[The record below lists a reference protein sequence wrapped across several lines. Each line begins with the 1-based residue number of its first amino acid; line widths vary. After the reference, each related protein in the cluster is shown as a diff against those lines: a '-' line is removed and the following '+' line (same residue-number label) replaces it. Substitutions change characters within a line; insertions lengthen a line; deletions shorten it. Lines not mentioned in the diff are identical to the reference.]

1 MRKHATIPDSDET
14 RKLPYNLSRQAAYN
28 SPMSLLRSVATVSG
42 FTLLSRILGFV
53 RDFVI
58 ARSFGADAATD
69 AFFVAF
75 KLPNLLR
82 RMFAEGA
89 FSQAFVPLLGEY
101 HKQRGADEIRLL
113 INRTGS
119 ALGAVVFF
127 VALLGIWWAPAIVT
141 ISAPGFLETP
151 DKFDLAVA
159 LTRITFFYIFFMSMV
174 AFAAG
179 ILNTWGK
186 FSVPAFTPVLLNV
199 SLIIAALFTQSW
211 FDPPVKALAWGVI
224 VGGILQLGLQFY
236 ALRRIDLLP
245 RFSLNLKACWQDAG
259 VRRIGV
265 LMVPALLGVSV
276 SQISL
281 LLNTVFASFLESG
294 SISWLYYADR
304 LMEFP
309 AGMLGVAI
317 GTVILP
323 SLTKHHHGGD
333 AAAYSS
339 LLDWGLRLCFLL
351 TLPAALGLAILSIPL
366 ISTLFM
372 HGAFTAHDV
381 HETSQALIAYS
392 IGLSGLI
399 LVKVLAPG
407 FYARQNLKTP
417 VKIAIIALISTQVMN
432 LAFIGPLKQAGL
444 ALSIGLAACLNA
456 GLLYR
461 GLRRAGIYEPMPG
474 WWVFLLKL
482 GIALAVM
489 SAVLILGYRDD
500 AFWLEQALAARALHL
515 GLLIGGAGLAYG
527 GTLLLLG
534 FRPKDFRK
542 S

>member
-1 MRKHATIPDSDET
+1 
-14 RKLPYNLSRQAAYN
+14 
-28 SPMSLLRSVATVSG
+28 MSLLRSVATVSG
-42 FTLLSRILGFV
+42 FTFLSRILGFV

-101 HKQRGADEIRLL
+101 HKQRGEAETRQL

-119 ALGAVVFF
+119 ALGAVVLI
-127 VALLGIWWAPAIVT
+127 VALLGIWWSPAIVT

-151 DKFDLAVA
+151 DKFELAVT
-159 LTRITFFYIFFMSMV
+159 LTRITFLYIFFMSMV

-179 ILNTWGK
+179 ILNTWSH

-199 SLIIAALFTQSW
+199 SLILMAAFAQSW
-211 FDPPVKALAWGVI
+211 FEPPVKALAWGVI
-224 VGGILQLGLQFY
+224 IGGLLQLGLQFY
-236 ALRRIDLLP
+236 ALHRIDLLP
-245 RFSLNLKACWQDAG
+245 KFTFNLKACWQDPG
-259 VRRIGV
+259 VKRIGI

-323 SLTKHHHGGD
+323 SLTRHHHGGD
-333 AAAYSS
+333 KAAYSS

-351 TLPAALGLAILSIPL
+351 TLPAALGLAILAVPL

-381 HETSQALIAYS
+381 SETSHALIAYS
-392 IGLSGLI
+392 VGLSGLI

-417 VKIAIIALISTQVMN
+417 VKIAIIALVTTQLMN
-432 LAFIGPLKQAGL
+432 LAFIGPMKQAGL

-456 GLLYR
+456 ALLYR
-461 GLRRAGIYEPMPG
+461 GLRQAAIYEPMPG
-474 WWVFLLKL
+474 WTSFIVKL
-482 GIALAVM
+482 GIALTVM
-489 SAVLILGYRDD
+489 SAILFAGYQTDT
-500 AFWLEQALAARALHL
+500 FWLEAPLVERILWLSGLITAA
-515 GLLIGGAGLAYG
+515 GVAYG
-527 GTLLLLG
+527 LTLFLLG
-534 FRPKDFRK
+534 FRPRDFRK
-542 S
+542 V

>member
-1 MRKHATIPDSDET
+1 
-14 RKLPYNLSRQAAYN
+14 
-28 SPMSLLRSVATVSG
+28 MSLLRSVATVSG
-42 FTLLSRILGFV
+42 FTFLSRILGFV

-101 HKQRGADEIRLL
+101 HKQRGEAETRRL
-113 INRTGS
+113 IDRTGS
-119 ALGAVVFF
+119 VLGATVLL
-127 VALLGIWWAPAIVT
+127 VALLGIWGAPAIVA

-151 DKFDLAVA
+151 DKFDLAVT
-159 LTRITFFYIFFMSMV
+159 LTRITFLYIFFMSMV

-179 ILNTWGK
+179 ILNTWSR
-186 FSVPAFTPVLLNV
+186 FSVPAFTPVLLNI
-199 SLIIAALFTQSW
+199 SLIAAALLAQSW

-224 VGGILQLGLQFY
+224 LGGILQLGLQFH
-236 ALRRIDLLP
+236 ALKRIHMLP
-245 RFSLNLKACWQDAG
+245 RFSLNLRACWQDPG
-259 VRRIGV
+259 VKRIGL

-323 SLTKHHHGGD
+323 SLTRHHHGGD
-333 AAAYSS
+333 HAAYSG

-351 TLPAALGLAILSIPL
+351 TLPAALGLAILAVPL

-381 HETSQALIAYS
+381 HKTSQALIAYS
-392 IGLSGLI
+392 VGLSGLI

-417 VKIAIIALISTQVMN
+417 VKIAIIALISTQLMN

-461 GLRRAGIYEPMPG
+461 GLRRAAIYQPNAG
-474 WWVFLLKL
+474 WGSFLLKL

-489 SAVLILGYRDD
+489 SGVLIGGYRND
-500 AFWLEQALAARALHL
+500 AFWLEQALLERVLHL
-515 GLLIGGAGLAYG
+515 GLLIAAGTLAYG
-527 GTLLLLG
+527 TTLFLLG

>member
-1 MRKHATIPDSDET
+1 
-14 RKLPYNLSRQAAYN
+14 
-28 SPMSLLRSVATVSG
+28 MSLLRSVATVSG
-42 FTLLSRILGFV
+42 FTFLSRILGFV

-101 HKQRGADEIRLL
+101 HKQRGAEETRRL
-113 INRTGS
+113 IDRTGS
-119 ALGAVVFF
+119 VLGTTVLL

-141 ISAPGFLETP
+141 ISAPGFLEDA
-151 DKFDLAVA
+151 DKFDLAVT
-159 LTRITFFYIFFMSMV
+159 LTRITFLYIFFMSMV

-179 ILNTWGK
+179 ILNTWSK

-199 SLIIAALFTQSW
+199 SLILMAVLAQGW

-224 VGGILQLGLQFY
+224 IGGILQLGLQFY
-236 ALRRIDLLP
+236 ALHKIDCLP
-245 RFSLNLKACWQDAG
+245 RFSLNLKTCWQDPG
-259 VRRIGV
+259 VKRIGL
-265 LMVPALLGVSV
+265 LMIPALLGVSV

-323 SLTKHHHGGD
+323 SLTRHHHGGD
-333 AAAYSS
+333 TAAYSS

-351 TLPAALGLAILSIPL
+351 TLPAALGLAILAVPL

-372 HGAFTAHDV
+372 HGAFTARDV
-381 HETSQALIAYS
+381 SETSHALIAYS

-407 FYARQNLKTP
+407 FYARQNIKTP
-417 VKIAIIALISTQVMN
+417 VKIAITALVATQLMN
-432 LAFIGPLKQAGL
+432 LVFIGPLKQAGL

-456 GLLYR
+456 GLLYQ
-461 GLRRAGIYEPMPG
+461 GLRKAAIYEPLPG
-474 WWVFLLKL
+474 WPVFLTKL
-482 GIALAVM
+482 GVALLAM
-489 SAVLILGYRDD
+489 AAVLLTGYQTDS
-500 AFWLEQALAARALHL
+500 FWLQSPLTDRVLWLGGLITAA
-515 GLLIGGAGLAYG
+515 GIVYG
-527 GTLLLLG
+527 GTLFLLG
-534 FRPKDFRK
+534 FRPRDFRK

>member
-1 MRKHATIPDSDET
+1 
-14 RKLPYNLSRQAAYN
+14 
-28 SPMSLLRSVATVSG
+28 MSLLRSVATVSG
-42 FTLLSRILGFV
+42 FTFLSRILGFI
-53 RDFVI
+53 RDFVV

-101 HKQRGADEIRLL
+101 HKQRGADDTRLL
-113 INRTGS
+113 IDRTGS
-119 ALGAVVFF
+119 VLGATVLL

-141 ISAPGFLETP
+141 LSAPGFLETP
-151 DKFDLAVA
+151 DKFDLAVT
-159 LTRITFFYIFFMSMV
+159 LTRITFLYIFFMSMV

-186 FSVPAFTPVLLNV
+186 FSVPAFTPTLLNV
-199 SLIIAALFTQSW
+199 SLISMALFAQGW

-224 VGGILQLGLQFY
+224 LGGILQLGLQFH
-236 ALRRIDLLP
+236 ALRKMGLLP
-245 RFSLNLKACWQDAG
+245 RFSLNLRQCWQDPG
-259 VRRIGV
+259 VRRIGL

-276 SQISL
+276 SQVSL

-333 AAAYSS
+333 TAAYSS

-351 TLPAALGLAILSIPL
+351 TLPAALGLAVLAIPL

-372 HGAFTAHDV
+372 HGAFTSHDV
-381 HETSQALIAYS
+381 YETSQALIAYS

-417 VKIAIIALISTQVMN
+417 VKIAIIALVSTQLMN

-461 GLRRAGIYEPMPG
+461 GLRQSGIYQPMPG
-474 WWVFLLKL
+474 WWPFLMKV
-482 GIALAVM
+482 GAALVVM
-489 SAVLILGYRDD
+489 TAVLVIGYENDT
-500 AFWLEQALAARALHL
+500 FWLESALVERVIRLT
-515 GLLIGGAGLAYG
+515 LLIGAGGLAYAV
-527 GTLLLLG
+527 TLLALG

-542 S
+542 I

>member
-1 MRKHATIPDSDET
+1 
-14 RKLPYNLSRQAAYN
+14 
-28 SPMSLLRSVATVSG
+28 MSLLRSVATVSG
-42 FTLLSRILGFV
+42 FTFLSRVLGFV

-101 HKQRGADEIRLL
+101 HKQRGEAETRLL

-119 ALGAVVFF
+119 VLGATVLLVSI
-127 VALLGIWWAPAIVT
+127 LGIWFSPAIVT
-141 ISAPGFLETP
+141 VSAPGFLEDP
-151 DKFDLAVA
+151 DKFDLAVT
-159 LTRITFFYIFFMSMV
+159 LTRITFLYIFFMSMV

-179 ILNTWGK
+179 ILNTYGR
-186 FSVPAFTPVLLNV
+186 FSVPAVTPVLLNI
-199 SLIIAALFTQSW
+199 SLILMAAFAQSW

-224 VGGILQLGLQFY
+224 IGGLLQLGLQFY
-236 ALRRIDLLP
+236 ALHKIHLLP
-245 RFSLNLKACWQDAG
+245 RFTLNLRSCWQDAG
-259 VRRIGV
+259 VRRIGL

-317 GTVILP
+317 VTVILP
-323 SLTKHHHGGD
+323 SLTRHHHGGD
-333 AAAYSS
+333 KAAYSS

-351 TLPAALGLAILSIPL
+351 TLPAALGLAILAVPL

-372 HGAFTAHDV
+372 HGAFGAHDV
-381 HETSQALIAYS
+381 RETSHALIAYTV
-392 IGLSGLI
+392 GLSGLI

-417 VKIAIIALISTQVMN
+417 VKIALIALVSTQLMN

-456 GLLYR
+456 ALLYR
-461 GLRRAGIYEPMPG
+461 GLRQAGIYEPVPG
-474 WWVFLLKL
+474 WTAFLTKL

-489 SAVLILGYRDD
+489 AAVLLTGYQTDH
-500 AFWLEQALAARALHL
+500 FWLEAPLTDRLIWL
-515 GLLIGGAGLAYG
+515 SGLITASGGAYAI
-527 GTLLLLG
+527 TLFLLG
-534 FRPKDFRK
+534 FRPRDFRK
-542 S
+542 T

>member
-1 MRKHATIPDSDET
+1 
-14 RKLPYNLSRQAAYN
+14 
-28 SPMSLLRSVATVSG
+28 MSLLRSVATVSG
-42 FTLLSRILGFV
+42 FTFVSRILGFV

-101 HKQRGADEIRLL
+101 RKQRGEDETRLL
-113 INRTGS
+113 IDRTGS
-119 ALGAVVFF
+119 VLGATVLL

-141 ISAPGFLETP
+141 LSAPGFLE
-151 DKFDLAVA
+151 DHHKFDLAVT
-159 LTRITFFYIFFMSMV
+159 LTRITFIYIFFMSMV

-179 ILNTWGK
+179 ILNTWGR
-186 FSVPAFTPVLLNV
+186 FSIPAFTPVLLNV
-199 SLIIAALFTQSW
+199 SLIAMALIAQGW

-224 VGGILQLGLQFY
+224 VGGILQLGLQFR
-236 ALRRIDLLP
+236 ALHKIGLLP
-245 RFSLNLKACWQDAG
+245 RFSFNLRICWQDAG
-259 VRRIGV
+259 VRRIGL

-333 AAAYSS
+333 TAAYSS

-351 TLPAALGLAILSIPL
+351 TLPAALGLAILAVPL

-381 HETSQALIAYS
+381 HETSMALMAYT
-392 IGLSGLI
+392 IGLTGLI

-407 FYARQNLKTP
+407 FYAQQNLKTP
-417 VKIAIIALISTQVMN
+417 VKIALIALVSTQLMN
-432 LAFIGPLKQAGL
+432 LAFIGPFRQAGL

-456 GLLYR
+456 GLLYH
-461 GLRRAGIYEPMPG
+461 GLRRASIFQPMPG
-474 WWVFLLKL
+474 WRSFILKL
-482 GIALAVM
+482 MMALMVM
-489 SAVLILGYRDD
+489 SIVLFAGYRDD
-500 AFWLEQALAARALHL
+500 AFWLNNPLGERVMHL
-515 GLLIGGAGLAYG
+515 TLLITGAALSYG
-527 GTLLLLG
+527 AMLFLLG
-534 FRPKDFRK
+534 FRPRDFRK

>member
-1 MRKHATIPDSDET
+1 
-14 RKLPYNLSRQAAYN
+14 
-28 SPMSLLRSVATVSG
+28 MSLLRAVATVSG
-42 FTLLSRILGFV
+42 FTFLSRILGFA

-101 HKQRGADEIRLL
+101 HKQRGAEETRRL
-113 INRTGS
+113 IDRTGS
-119 ALGAVVFF
+119 LLGATVLL
-127 VALLGIWWAPAIVT
+127 VALLGIWGAPAIVT
-141 ISAPGFLETP
+141 LSAPGFVDTP
-151 DKFDLAVA
+151 DKFELAVT
-159 LTRITFFYIFFMSMV
+159 LTRITFLYIFFMSMV

-179 ILNTWGK
+179 ILNTWGR
-186 FSVPAFTPVLLNV
+186 FSVPAFTPVLLNL
-199 SLIIAALFTQSW
+199 SLILMALFAQGW

-224 VGGILQLGLQFY
+224 MGGVLQLGLQFL
-236 ALRRIDLLP
+236 ALRKLGLLP
-245 RFSLNLKACWQDAG
+245 RFSINFRECWQDPG
-259 VRRIGV
+259 VRRIGL

-333 AAAYSS
+333 HAAYSN

-351 TLPAALGLAILSIPL
+351 TLPAALGLAILAVPL

-372 HGAFTAHDV
+372 HGAFSARDV

-392 IGLSGLI
+392 VGLSGLI

-417 VKIAIIALISTQVMN
+417 VRIAIIALVATQLMN

-461 GLRRAGIYEPMPG
+461 GLRRAAIYTPVPG
-474 WWVFLLKL
+474 WWAFLSKL
-482 GIALAVM
+482 VIALAVM
-489 SAVLILGYRDD
+489 SAVLVIGYQTDT
-500 AFWLEQALAARALHL
+500 FWLESTLGARALHL
-515 GLLIGGAGLAYG
+515 VLLILGAASAYAL
-527 GTLLLLG
+527 TLFLLG
-534 FRPKDFRK
+534 FRPRDFRK
-542 S
+542 I

>member
-1 MRKHATIPDSDET
+1 M
-14 RKLPYNLSRQAAYN
+14 N
-28 SPMSLLRSVATVSG
+28 LLRAVATVSG
-42 FTLLSRILGFV
+42 FTLMSRVLGFV

-101 HKQRGADEIRLL
+101 HKQRGADETRRL
-113 INRTGS
+113 IDRTGS
-119 ALGAVVFF
+119 VLGATVLL
-127 VALLGIWWAPAIVT
+127 VAMLGILFAPAIVT
-141 ISAPGFLETP
+141 VSAPGFLETP
-151 DKFDLAVA
+151 DKFDLAVT
-159 LTRITFFYIFFMSMV
+159 LTRITFLYIFFMSMV

-199 SLIIAALFTQSW
+199 SLILAALFAQSW

-224 VGGILQLGLQFY
+224 GGGILQLGLQFY
-236 ALRRIDLLP
+236 ALRRIHLLP
-245 RFSLNLKACWQDAG
+245 RFSVNLRSCWQDPG
-259 VRRIGV
+259 VRRIAL
-265 LMVPALLGVSV
+265 LMLPALLGVSV

-333 AAAYSS
+333 AAAYSG

-351 TLPAALGLAILSIPL
+351 TLPAALGLAILATPL

-372 HGAFTAHDV
+372 HGAFTARDV
-381 HETSQALIAYS
+381 HETSQALVAYAV
-392 IGLSGLI
+392 GLSGLI

-407 FYARQNLKTP
+407 FYARQNLRTP
-417 VKIAIIALISTQVMN
+417 VKIALIALVSTQLMN

-456 GLLYR
+456 ALLYR
-461 GLRRAGIYEPMPG
+461 GLRKASIYTPQPG
-474 WWVFLLKL
+474 WWAFFAKL
-482 GIALAVM
+482 AVALAVM
-489 SAVLILGYRDD
+489 SAILVLGYRTD
-500 AFWLEQALAARALHL
+500 AFWLEEALSARALQL
-515 GLLIGGAGLAYG
+515 GALIAAAATAYGATLLI
-527 GTLLLLG
+527 LG
-534 FRPKDFRK
+534 FRPRDFRK
-542 S
+542 T

>member
-1 MRKHATIPDSDET
+1 
-14 RKLPYNLSRQAAYN
+14 
-28 SPMSLLRSVATVSG
+28 MSLLRSVATVSG
-42 FTLLSRILGFV
+42 FTFLSRILGFV

-101 HKQRGADEIRLL
+101 HKQRGEAETRQL
-113 INRTGS
+113 IDRTGTL
-119 ALGAVVFF
+119 LGAVVLL

-141 ISAPGFLETP
+141 ISAPGFLNTP
-151 DKFDLAVA
+151 DKFDLAVT
-159 LTRITFFYIFFMSMV
+159 LTRITFLYIFFMSMV

-179 ILNTWGK
+179 ILNTWSR
-186 FSVPAFTPVLLNV
+186 FSVPAFTPVLLNF
-199 SLIIAALFTQSW
+199 SLIAAALVAQNW

-224 VGGILQLGLQFY
+224 VGGILQLGLQFH
-236 ALRRIDLLP
+236 ALHRIKMLP
-245 RFSLNLKACWQDAG
+245 RFSFNLRACWQDAG
-259 VRRIGV
+259 VRRIGL

-333 AAAYSS
+333 TAAYSS

-351 TLPAALGLAILSIPL
+351 TLPAALGLAMLATPL

-372 HGAFTAHDV
+372 HGAFSAHDV

-392 IGLSGLI
+392 VGLSGLI

-417 VKIAIIALISTQVMN
+417 VKIALIALVSTQLMN

-461 GLRRAGIYEPMPG
+461 GLRQAAIYQPLPG
-474 WWVFLLKL
+474 WWPFLLKL
-482 GIALAVM
+482 MLALLLM
-489 SAVLILGYRDD
+489 GGVLWAGDQND
-500 AFWLEQALAARALHL
+500 AFWLEGALLDRVTRLTI
-515 GLLIGGAGLAYG
+515 LIGAAGLTYG
-527 GTLLLLG
+527 ATLFLLG
-534 FRPKDFRK
+534 FRPRDFRK
-542 S
+542 I

>member
-1 MRKHATIPDSDET
+1 
-14 RKLPYNLSRQAAYN
+14 
-28 SPMSLLRSVATVSG
+28 
-42 FTLLSRILGFV
+42 
-53 RDFVI
+53 
-58 ARSFGADAATD
+58 
-69 AFFVAF
+69 
-75 KLPNLLR
+75 
-82 RMFAEGA
+82 
-89 FSQAFVPLLGEY
+89 
-101 HKQRGADEIRLL
+101 L
-113 INRTGS
+113 IDRTGS
-119 ALGAVVFF
+119 VLAATVFL
-127 VALLGIWWAPAIVT
+127 VALLGIIFAPAIVT

-151 DKFDLAVA
+151 DKFDLAVT
-159 LTRITFFYIFFMSMV
+159 LTRITFLYIFFMSMV

-179 ILNTWGK
+179 ILNTWGR

-199 SLIIAALFTQSW
+199 SLILAALLAQSW

-224 VGGILQLGLQFY
+224 CGGILQLGLQFY
-236 ALRRIDLLP
+236 ALRRIHLLP
-245 RFSLNLKACWQDAG
+245 QFSFNLRQCWQDPG
-259 VRRIGV
+259 VRRIAL

-333 AAAYSS
+333 SDAYSG

-351 TLPAALGLAILSIPL
+351 TLPAALGLAILATPL

-372 HGAFTAHDV
+372 HGAFTARDV
-381 HETSQALIAYS
+381 HETSQALVAYAV
-392 IGLSGLI
+392 GLSGLI

-417 VKIAIIALISTQVMN
+417 VKIALIALISTQLMN

-456 GLLYR
+456 ALLYR
-461 GLRRAGIYEPMPG
+461 GLRRASIYTPQPG
-474 WWVFLLKL
+474 WGLFLTKL

-489 SAVLILGYRDD
+489 STVLVLGYRTDT
-500 AFWLEQALAARALHL
+500 FWLEEALSSRALQL
-515 GLLIGGAGLAYG
+515 GTLIAGAAAAYG
-527 GTLLLLG
+527 ATLLMLG
-534 FRPKDFRK
+534 FRPRDFRK
-542 S
+542 T

>member
-1 MRKHATIPDSDET
+1 
-14 RKLPYNLSRQAAYN
+14 
-28 SPMSLLRSVATVSG
+28 MSLLRAVATVSG
-42 FTLLSRILGFV
+42 FTLISRILGFV

-101 HKQRGADEIRLL
+101 RKQQGPEETRRL
-113 INRTGS
+113 IDRTGS
-119 ALGAVVFF
+119 VLGATVLL
-127 VALLGIWWAPAIVT
+127 VALLGIWGAPAIVT

-151 DKFDLAVA
+151 DKFDLAVT
-159 LTRITFFYIFFMSMV
+159 LTRITFLYIFFMSMV

-199 SLIIAALFTQSW
+199 SLILMALFAQGW
-211 FDPPVKALAWGVI
+211 FEPPVKALAWGVI
-224 VGGILQLGLQFY
+224 IGGILQLGLQFH
-236 ALRRIDLLP
+236 ALRKIGLLP
-245 RFSLNLKACWQDAG
+245 RFSLNLMQCWQDPG
-259 VRRIGV
+259 VRRIGL

-323 SLTKHHHGGD
+323 SLTRHHHSGD
-333 AAAYSS
+333 HAAYSS

-351 TLPAALGLAILSIPL
+351 TLPAALGLAILAVPL
-366 ISTLFM
+366 VSTLFM

-392 IGLSGLI
+392 VGLSGLI

-417 VKIAIIALISTQVMN
+417 VRIAIMALIATQLMN
-432 LAFIGPLKQAGL
+432 LVFIGPLKQAGL

-461 GLRRAGIYEPMPG
+461 GLRQAAIYQPLPG
-474 WWVFLLKL
+474 WWAFMIKL

-489 SAVLILGYRDD
+489 SAVLLAGYQND
-500 AFWLEQALAARALHL
+500 AFWLESALSDRVLHL
-515 GLLIGGAGLAYG
+515 GVLILGAGLVYAV
-527 GTLLLLG
+527 TLFLLG

-542 S
+542 L

>member
-1 MRKHATIPDSDET
+1 
-14 RKLPYNLSRQAAYN
+14 
-28 SPMSLLRSVATVSG
+28 MSLLRSVATVSG
-42 FTLLSRILGFV
+42 FTFISRILGFV

-101 HKQRGADEIRLL
+101 HKQRGAQETRLL
-113 INRTGS
+113 IDRTGS
-119 ALGAVVFF
+119 VLGATVLL

-151 DKFDLAVA
+151 DKFELAVT
-159 LTRITFFYIFFMSMV
+159 LTRITFLYIFFMSMV

-186 FSVPAFTPVLLNV
+186 FSVPAFTPALLNV
-199 SLIIAALFTQSW
+199 SLIGMALFAQGW

-224 VGGILQLGLQFY
+224 IGGLLQLGLQFH
-236 ALRRIDLLP
+236 ALRKIDLLP
-245 RFSLNLKACWQDAG
+245 RFKLNLRACWQDPG
-259 VRRIGV
+259 VRRIGL

-281 LLNTVFASFLESG
+281 LLNTVFASFLENG

-333 AAAYSS
+333 TAAYSS

-351 TLPAALGLAILSIPL
+351 TLPAALGLAILAVPL

-372 HGAFTAHDV
+372 HGAFTARDV
-381 HETSQALIAYS
+381 QETSQALVAYS
-392 IGLSGLI
+392 VGLSGLI

-417 VKIAIIALISTQVMN
+417 VKIAIIALVSTQLMN
-432 LAFIGPLKQAGL
+432 LAFIGPFKQAGL
-444 ALSIGLAACLNA
+444 ALSIGVAACINA

-461 GLRRAGIYEPMPG
+461 GLRQAAIYQPMPG
-474 WWVFLLKL
+474 WPSFLVKL

-489 SAVLILGYRDD
+489 AAVLVAGYKNDH
-500 AFWLEQALAARALHL
+500 FWLENALTDRAVHL
-515 GLLIGGAGLAYG
+515 GLLITIAGFAYG
-527 GTLLLLG
+527 STLFLLG
-534 FRPKDFRK
+534 FRPRDFRK

>member
-1 MRKHATIPDSDET
+1 
-14 RKLPYNLSRQAAYN
+14 
-28 SPMSLLRSVATVSG
+28 MSLLRAVATVSG
-42 FTLLSRILGFV
+42 FTFLSRILGFA

-101 HKQRGADEIRLL
+101 HKQRGAEETRRL
-113 INRTGS
+113 IDRTGS
-119 ALGAVVFF
+119 VLGATVLL
-127 VALLGIWWAPAIVT
+127 VALLGIWGAPAIVT
-141 ISAPGFLETP
+141 ISAPGFIESP
-151 DKFDLAVA
+151 DKFELAVT
-159 LTRITFFYIFFMSMV
+159 LTRITFLYILFGAMV

-186 FSVPAFTPVLLNV
+186 FSVPAFTPVLLNI
-199 SLIIAALFTQSW
+199 SLIIAALFAQSW

-224 VGGILQLGLQFY
+224 VGGILQLGLQFH
-236 ALRRIDLLP
+236 ALRRIHLLP
-245 RFSLNLKACWQDAG
+245 RFSLNLKACWQDPG
-259 VRRIGV
+259 VRRIGL

-333 AAAYSS
+333 HEAYSS

-351 TLPAALGLAILSIPL
+351 TLPAALGLAILATPL

-372 HGAFTAHDV
+372 HGAFTVHDV
-381 HETSQALIAYS
+381 EETSRALIAYS
-392 IGLSGLI
+392 VGLSGLI

-417 VKIAIIALISTQVMN
+417 VKIAIFALIATQAMN

-444 ALSIGLAACLNA
+444 ALSIGIAACLNA
-456 GLLYR
+456 ALLFR
-461 GLRRAGIYEPMPG
+461 GLRQAAIYSPMPG
-474 WWVFLLKL
+474 WWAFMAKLLV
-482 GIALAVM
+482 ALAVM
-489 SAVLILGYRDD
+489 SAVLISGYRDD
-500 AFWLEQALAARALHL
+500 AFWLGNALSERVLHL
-515 GLLIGGAGLAYG
+515 CLLITGGGLAYG
-527 GTLLLLG
+527 GTLFLLG

-542 S
+542 H

>member
-1 MRKHATIPDSDET
+1 
-14 RKLPYNLSRQAAYN
+14 
-28 SPMSLLRSVATVSG
+28 MSLLRSVATVSG
-42 FTLLSRILGFV
+42 FTFLSRILGFV

-101 HKQRGADEIRLL
+101 HKQRGPEETRRL
-113 INRTGS
+113 IDQTGS
-119 ALGAVVFF
+119 VLVAVVLL

-141 ISAPGFLETP
+141 VSAPGFLETP
-151 DKFDLAVA
+151 DKFDLAVT

-179 ILNTWGK
+179 ILNTWGR
-186 FSVPAFTPVLLNV
+186 FSVPAFTPALLNV
-199 SLIIAALFTQSW
+199 SLIVMALFTQSW

-224 VGGILQLGLQFY
+224 IGGLLQLALQFY
-236 ALRRIDLLP
+236 ALHKIDRMP
-245 RFSLNLKACWQDAG
+245 RFRINLRTCWQDPG
-259 VRRIGV
+259 VRRIGL

-323 SLTKHHHGGD
+323 SLTKHHHSGD
-333 AAAYSS
+333 PAAYSG

-351 TLPAALGLAILSIPL
+351 TLPAALGLAILAVPL
-366 ISTLFM
+366 IATLFM
-372 HGAFTAHDV
+372 HGAFTEHDV
-381 HETSQALIAYS
+381 RETSQALIAYS
-392 IGLSGLI
+392 VGLSGLI

-417 VKIAIIALISTQVMN
+417 VKIAVIALVSTQLMN
-432 LAFIGPLKQAGL
+432 LAFIGPFKQAGL

-461 GLRRAGIYEPMPG
+461 GLRQASIYTPVPG
-474 WWVFLLKL
+474 WGMFLLKL
-482 GIALAVM
+482 AVALAVM
-489 SAVLILGYRDD
+489 SGVLIAGSRDD
-500 AFWLEQALAARALHL
+500 AFWLSSPLADRALHL
-515 GLLIGGAGLAYG
+515 SLLITEAGLVYG
-527 GTLLLLG
+527 ATLLLLG

>member
-1 MRKHATIPDSDET
+1 
-14 RKLPYNLSRQAAYN
+14 
-28 SPMSLLRSVATVSG
+28 MSLLRSVATVSG
-42 FTLLSRILGFV
+42 FTLASRVLGFV

-101 HKQRGADEIRLL
+101 HKQRGEEETRLL
-113 INRTGS
+113 IDRTGS
-119 ALGAVVFF
+119 ALAAIVLL
-127 VALLGIWWAPAIVT
+127 VAILGICWAPAIVT
-141 ISAPGFLETP
+141 ISAPGFLEYP
-151 DKFDLAVA
+151 EKFDLAVT

-179 ILNTWGK
+179 ILNTWSH
-186 FSVPAFTPVLLNV
+186 FSIPAFTPVLLNI
-199 SLIIAALFTQSW
+199 SLIAAALLAHNW
-211 FDPPVKALAWGVI
+211 FEPPVKALAWGVI
-224 VGGILQLGLQFY
+224 IGGILQLGLQFY
-236 ALRRIDLLP
+236 ALHRIDLIP
-245 RFSLNLKACWQDAG
+245 RFSLNLRSCWQDPG
-259 VRRIGV
+259 VKRIGL
-265 LMVPALLGVSV
+265 LMAPALLGVSV

-323 SLTKHHHGGD
+323 SLTRHHHGGD
-333 AAAYSS
+333 KAAYSG

-351 TLPAALGLAILSIPL
+351 TLPAALGLAILAIPL

-381 HETSQALIAYS
+381 QETSHALIAYS
-392 IGLSGLI
+392 VGLSGLI

-417 VKIAIIALISTQVMN
+417 VKIAVMALVATQLMN
-432 LAFIGPLKQAGL
+432 LAFIGPFKQAGL

-461 GLRRAGIYEPMPG
+461 GLRRAAIYEPEPG
-474 WWVFLLKL
+474 WGTFLLKVC
-482 GIALAVM
+482 IALVVM
-489 SAVLILGYRDD
+489 CCVLIAGYRDNI
-500 AFWLEQALAARALHL
+500 FWLENSLRERAIHL
-515 GLLIGGAGLAYG
+515 GLLITAAGLAYCI
-527 GTLLLLG
+527 TLFLLG
-534 FRPKDFRK
+534 FRTKDFRK

>member
-1 MRKHATIPDSDET
+1 
-14 RKLPYNLSRQAAYN
+14 
-28 SPMSLLRSVATVSG
+28 MSLLRSVATVSG
-42 FTLLSRILGFV
+42 FTFISRILGFV

-101 HKQRGADEIRLL
+101 RKQRGPEETRRL
-113 INRTGS
+113 IDRTGS
-119 ALGAVVFF
+119 LLGVTVLVIAI
-127 VALLGIWWAPAIVT
+127 LGIWWAPAIVT
-141 ISAPGFLETP
+141 ISAPGFLDEP
-151 DKFDLAVA
+151 EKFDLAVT
-159 LTRITFFYIFFMSMV
+159 LTRITFIYIFFMSMV

-179 ILNTWGK
+179 ILNTWSK
-186 FSVPAFTPVLLNV
+186 FSVPAFTPALLNV
-199 SLIIAALFTQSW
+199 SLILMAAFAQSW

-224 VGGILQLGLQFY
+224 IGGILQLGLQFY
-236 ALRRIDLLP
+236 ALHKIDCLP
-245 RFSLNLKACWQDAG
+245 RFSLNLKDCWQDAG
-259 VRRIGV
+259 VKRIGF

-323 SLTKHHHGGD
+323 SLTRHHHGGD
-333 AAAYSS
+333 QAAYSG

-351 TLPAALGLAILSIPL
+351 TLPAALGLAILATPL

-372 HGAFTAHDV
+372 HGAFTARDV
-381 HETSQALIAYS
+381 LETSQALIAYS

-417 VKIAIIALISTQVMN
+417 VKIAITALIATQLMN

-456 GLLYR
+456 GLLYH
-461 GLRRAGIYEPMPG
+461 GLRKAGIYHPLPG
-474 WWVFLLKL
+474 WRRFLGKVA
-482 GIALAVM
+482 IALAVM
-489 SAVLILGYRDD
+489 GTILILGYQNNQ
-500 AFWLEQALAARALHL
+500 FWLEAPLLDRVVWL
-515 GLLIGGAGLAYG
+515 GGLITCASIAYG
-527 GTLLLLG
+527 LTLFILG
-534 FRPKDFRK
+534 FRPGDFRK